1 MLQNELAFFYD
12 DRTGNGELLSFS
24 HHHVISEETIG
35 EMERLEIDNSIY
47 QSILQS
53 N

>member
-1 MLQNELAFFYD
+1 MLLESGTNKIL
-12 DRTGNGELLSFS
+12 R
-24 HHHVISEETIG
+24 ISNREETIG
-35 EMERLEIDNSIY
+35 EMERLEIDNSIF